1 MHPWTLDPVTGAPL
15 LPFTTFSICMVHR
28 MSGGKL
34 DLFARGLTAIK
45 GIKPVS
51 VCGGGRGGGEGER
64 LTSIKGFKPVCVCRG
79 GRGSDAPLLW
89 LLAVMPPYSA

>member
-51 VCGGGRGGGEGER
+51 VCGGGRGGG
-64 LTSIKGFKPVCVCRG
+64 KGSASLLSRASSPCVCVG
-79 GRGSDAPLLW
+79 GGEAR
-89 LLAVMPPYSA
+89 MPPYYGYWL